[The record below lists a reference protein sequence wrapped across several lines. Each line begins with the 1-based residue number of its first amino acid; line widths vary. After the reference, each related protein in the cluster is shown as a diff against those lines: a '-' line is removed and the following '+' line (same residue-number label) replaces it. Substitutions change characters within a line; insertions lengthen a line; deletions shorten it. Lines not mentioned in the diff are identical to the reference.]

1 MEIRNIIDK
10 LDRATTSAINIA
22 HMTRLENIVISALI
36 AARAG
41 DHDRACALVDRAIE
55 YRSENAGSF
64 PPATATQIAELAMI
78 VQQYRQRKA
87 A

>member
-22 HMTRLENIVISALI
+22 HMTRLENIVLSALI
-36 AARAG
+36 VA
-41 DHDRACALVDRAIE
+41 
-55 YRSENAGSF
+55 
-64 PPATATQIAELAMI
+64 
-78 VQQYRQRKA
+78 QYRQRKA